1 MWYFTWMLGLGFAV
15 AVAIISAIYLETNY
29 AFGHRDEDTTRRRFE
44 RARLGEG
51 APEDDVAEAALRAQ
65 P

>member
-29 AFGHRDEDTTRRRFE
+29 AFGQRNEETTRRRFE
-44 RARLGEG
+44 LARRGAG
-51 APEDDVAEAALRAQ
+51 APEDDVAEAALRSQ